1 MTATFCSALRSVSRC
16 VTPIIFCAF
25 LVFTTAGQSFVGTGT
40 GAIPNG
46 SGTST
51 CGAPLDVQ
59 FAVTGVSGSVNSVIL
74 EMTANHLYVGDLD
87 VALIAPDA
95 TSFTLFRFA
104 GRATPTDRGFWTNL
118 NGTYT
123 FSDIGSVPFW
133 AAAAASPG
141 NGYEILGGFYRA
153 QNGGPFAPA
162 NPGPPMT
169 QLNTA
174 FSAVADPNGIWTLR
188 VLDCAGGGPQG
199 DTGAVTAASLSLGGL
214 APTSAGVA
222 IGGRVRTEDGRAVS
236 GTRVELTG
244 GEYAQPI
251 FALTNGFGYFTFTDV
266 PAGQTYILSVSSK
279 QYTFANP
286 SRVIN
291 LDDEIFG
298 VDFIAEPMFFGSKP
312 RR

>member
-1 MTATFCSALRSVSRC
+1 MTATFCSAVRNVARC
-16 VTPIIFCAF
+16 LTPGLYIALFALAAF
-25 LVFTTAGQSFVGTGT
+25 PATFPGTNV

-46 SGTST
+46 SGNAT

-59 FAVTGVSGSVNSVIL
+59 FTVSGMPGGPINSAIL

-104 GRATPTDRGFWTNL
+104 GRSTPTDRGFWTNL

-123 FSDIGSVPFW
+123 FSDIGSMPFW

-153 QNGGPFAPA
+153 QAGGPFATP
-162 NPGPPMT
+162 NPGPPIT
-169 QLNTA
+169 QLNSA
-174 FSAVADPNGIWTLR
+174 FSSVADPNGVWTLR
-188 VLDCAGGGPQG
+188 VLDCAGGGAQG
-199 DTGAVTAASLSLGGL
+199 DTGAVTAANLTLGGL
-214 APTSAGVA
+214 APTAAGMT
-222 IGGRVRTEDGRAVS
+222 ISGQVRTGDGRGVS
-236 GTRVELTG
+236 YTRVELTG
-244 GEYAQPI
+244 GEFTRPSYALSN
-251 FALTNGFGYFTFTDV
+251 AFGYFSFADV

-279 QYTFANP
+279 QHVFADP
-286 SRVIN
+286 TRIIN
-291 LDDEIFG
+291 LDEDIVG
-298 VDFIAEPMFFGSKP
+298 VDFIAEPVFF

>member
-1 MTATFCSALRSVSRC
+1 MTATFCSAVRNVVRC
-16 VTPIIFCAF
+16 LTPMIFVAF
-25 LVFTTAGQSFVGTGT
+25 LAFTTAGQSFVGTGT
-40 GAIPNG
+40 GSIPNG
-46 SGTST
+46 SGDST

-59 FAVTGVSGSVNSVIL
+59 FAVSGMPGIINSVIL

-104 GRATPTDRGFWTNL
+104 GRSTPTDRGFWTNL

-123 FSDIGSVPFW
+123 FSDIGSTPFW

-153 QNGGPFAPA
+153 QTGGPFATP

-174 FSAVADPNGIWTLR
+174 FSAVANPNGIWTLR
-188 VLDCAGGGPQG
+188 VLDCAGGGAQG
-199 DTGAVTAASLSLGGL
+199 DTGAVTAATLSLGGL
-214 APTSAGVA
+214 APTSAGVTIA
-222 IGGRVRTEDGRAVS
+222 GQVRTSDGRGLS
-236 GTRVELTG
+236 NTRVELTG
-244 GEYAQPI
+244 GEFAQPAYAI
-251 FALTNGFGYFTFTDV
+251 TNGFGYFSFPDV

-279 QYTFANP
+279 QHVFADP
-286 SRVIN
+286 TRVIN
-291 LDDEIFG
+291 LDEDIFG
-298 VDFIAEPMFFGSKP
+298 VDFIAEPVFF